1 VAGLPLTYYPDVI
14 CCEREMVRCRR
25 FDTVPVVVPLNG
37 MTVKYA
43 TQVAIMQRR
52 VDTYRT
58 GWACLSCDRFVVQ
71 SYASSSSTGAPSVLA
86 SSASSATF

>member
-1 VAGLPLTYYPDVI
+1 MPLTYYPNVI
-14 CCEREMVRCRR
+14 CCGREMVQCRR

-52 VDTYRT
+52 AETYRT
-58 GWACLSCDRFVVQ
+58 GWSCLTCDRFVPQ
-71 SYASSSSTGAPSVLA
+71 SYASSSSDGDPSVLA